1 MPSKFKSCNKLSK
14 YLSIKVIM
22 KTFKLLSAIFLLS
35 VITSCSKNSNT
46 VNPVKTGT
54 GTGTGP
60 GTGTGTDTTAGVYA
74 VGYKLDA
81 NGNLIS
87 TMWKNGVETELSK
100 ISESS
105 NTQASGVFVSGNNVY
120 VTQTTYIQGGY
131 SRSQLWKNGAVTDI
145 TANAELGDAHGVFVS
160 GNDVYIVGNRVVAN
174 RAVATVWKNGV
185 ATSMAGGLQ
194 SEAQAIFVS
203 GSDVYVAGFI
213 SNDADGKTTLPA
225 VWKNGVITMLGL
237 GTGVSYGSANAIY
250 VNGND
255 VYVGGTMIA
264 DNYGLLMPVIWKNS
278 AMTFM
283 STTTLSDAAGA
294 GGINGIYVSGSDVYV
309 AGYSVNDIARVK
321 VATLWKNG
329 TPSALTIAKVYN
341 DSAADAIVVSGNDVY
356 VSGSVQNGT
365 NITNIAFATIWKNGT
380 PTTLRTATRSEAYS
394 IFVK

>member
-1 MPSKFKSCNKLSK
+1 
-14 YLSIKVIM
+14 M

-35 VITSCSKNSNT
+35 VITSCSKTSNT

-54 GTGTGP
+54 GTGGG
-60 GTGTGTDTTAGVYA
+60 GTGAGTGGGTTSGVYA

-81 NGNLIS
+81 VGNLIS
-87 TMWKNGVETELSK
+87 TMWKDGVETELSK
-100 ISESS
+100 ITESP
-105 NTQASGVFVSGNNVY
+105 NTQASGVFVSGNSVY
-120 VTQTTYIQGGY
+120 VSQTTYVQGGY
-131 SRSQLWKNGAVTDI
+131 SRGQLWKDGVVSDI
-145 TANAELGDAHGVFVS
+145 TANADLGDTHGVVVS

-174 RAVATVWKNGV
+174 HAVATVWKNGV

-203 GSDVYVAGFI
+203 GTDVYVAGVI
-213 SNDADGKTTLPA
+213 SNDAAGKNILPV
-225 VWKNGVITMLGL
+225 VWKNGTAIMLGK
-237 GTGVSYGSANAIY
+237 GTGVTYGNANAIY
-250 VNGND
+250 VNGSD

-264 DNYGLLMPVIWKNS
+264 DQYGLLMPVMWKNS
-278 AMTFM
+278 VMTFM

-294 GGINGIYVSGSDVYV
+294 GGVNGIYVSGSDVYV
-309 AGYSVNDIARVK
+309 AGYSVNDVARVK

-329 TPSALTIAKVYN
+329 TPTALTIAKVNN
-341 DSAADAIVVSGNDVY
+341 DSAADAVLVSGNDVY
-356 VSGSVQNGT
+356 VAGSVQNGT